1 MRHAMPINVE
11 VLNRTHIDSAMQL
24 VEREGWNQLPSD
36 WERVID
42 LEPEGC
48 FCAMQGQQLVGT
60 VTTTRYGDRL
70 AWIGMMLVDDCY
82 RRLGIG
88 RRLMQTAIEYLQQKH
103 VRTIQLD
110 ATPVGK
116 LLYDQLGF
124 KTDFEFFRWTRPWK
138 SDEVSSVVPS
148 QVIVQEPSDLQQAL
162 MQRQYGNHASET
174 VLSPNQLHLDVDA
187 FGANRSEVLMA
198 LSRFSMTMHFDQSF
212 GMLRNG
218 RAADY
223 LGPVTSQAAHARR
236 LIEALLMTSK
246 RTLLWDILSP
256 NTAAAKLAAE
266 LGFAPTRLL
275 IRMTLGESIS
285 PKYEYQFAIADP
297 AVG

>member
-11 VLNRTHIDSAMQL
+11 VLKRTHIDSAMQL

-48 FCAMQGQQLVGT
+48 FCAMQDQQLVGT

-70 AWIGMMLVDDCY
+70 AWIGMMLVDDRY

-103 VRTIQLD
+103 VRTIKLD

-148 QVIVQEPSDLQQAL
+148 QVSVQEPSDPQQAL

-187 FGANRSEVLMA
+187 FGANRFEVLMA
-198 LSRFSMTMHFDQSF
+198 LSRFSTTEHFDQSF

-218 RAADY
+218 RVADY
-223 LGPVTSQAAHARR
+223 LGPVTSQATDARR

-246 RTLLWDILSP
+246 RTVLWDILSP
-256 NTAAAKLAAE
+256 NAQAAQLAAE
-266 LGFAPTRLL
+266 LDFTPTRPL
-275 IRMTLGESIS
+275 IRMTLGEPIS